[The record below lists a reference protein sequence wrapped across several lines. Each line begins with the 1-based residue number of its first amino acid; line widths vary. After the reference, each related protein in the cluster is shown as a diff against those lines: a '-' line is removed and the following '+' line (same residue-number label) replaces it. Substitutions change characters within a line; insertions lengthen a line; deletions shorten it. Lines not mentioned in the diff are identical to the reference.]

1 MTINYDTNTPNNKQ
15 SFAEW
20 QEAFQQNFTQL
31 GSAFKR
37 NHIALDATS
46 NAGNH
51 TIIEL
56 LQQVGN
62 PQVGT
67 TEFAIY
73 SKDVPDQTDQVFMRY
88 AGNGTEFQFT
98 NYQIYSLTDTTFF
111 SFLPGKLICYFGLF
125 NPSSSTKNSIFLNP
139 PVARNLLSVNLTSL
153 VPVLGS
159 GASYTIPSAQN
170 GILKKIN
177 VYVIGNPA
185 TINQHY
191 YTIVA
196 NI

>member
-31 GSAFKR
+31 GSAFEK

-56 LQQVGN
+56 LQQSGK

-73 SKDVPDQTDQVFMRY
+73 SKDVPGQTDQVFMRY

-98 NYQIYSLTDTTFF
+98 NYQIYKVTDIAFF
-111 SFLPGKLICYFGLF
+111 TFLPGGIICYFGLF
-125 NPSSSTKNSIFLNP
+125 TPTQTIRPIKPLDLFP
-139 PVARNLLSVNLTSL
+139 PVAKNIFSVNFTST

-159 GASYTIPSAQN
+159 GVTYSLSSQAN
-170 GILKKIN
+170 RVN

-185 TINQHY
+185 TVNPHY
-191 YTIVA
+191 YTILA